1 MTITLAPQTETK
13 LRELADREGQEV
25 NALVDTLLAASIEAA
40 ERDFEEACAA
50 IASSLASDPKL
61 DISIEDYQAGFE
73 SEREARRL
81 NQSGRT
87 GDGAA

>member
-1 MTITLAPQTETK
+1 MIITLAPQTETK
-13 LRELADREGQEV
+13 LRELADREGQDV
-25 NALVDTLLAASIEAA
+25 TTLVDMLLAASVEAA

-61 DISIEDYQAGFE
+61 DISFKDYQARFE
-73 SEREARRL
+73 LEREAHWP

-87 GDGAA
+87 SDGAA

>member
-13 LRELADREGQEV
+13 LRELADREGQDV
-25 NALVDTLLAASIEAA
+25 NALVDVLLATSVEVA
-40 ERDFEEACAA
+40 ERDFEESCAA

-61 DISIEDYQAGFE
+61 DVSVEDYQARFE
-73 SEREARRL
+73 LEREARRR

-87 GDGAA
+87 GDAAA

>member
-13 LRELADREGQEV
+13 LREWADREGQDV
-25 NALVDTLLAASIEAA
+25 TTLVDVLLAASVEAA

-50 IASSLASDPKL
+50 IASSLTSDPRL
-61 DISIEDYQAGFE
+61 DISFEDYQARFE
-73 SEREARRL
+73 LEREARRR

-87 GDGAA
+87 GDAAA

>member
-1 MTITLAPQTETK
+1 MIITLAPQTETK
-13 LRELADREGQEV
+13 LRELADREGQDV
-25 NALVDTLLAASIEAA
+25 TALVDMLLAASVEAA

-61 DISIEDYQAGFE
+61 DISIEDYQAQFKMQ
-73 SEREARRL
+73 REARRRS
-81 NQSGRT
+81 QSGRT

>member
-13 LRELADREGQEV
+13 LREWADREGQDV
-25 NALVDTLLAASIEAA
+25 TTLVDVLLAASVEAA

-61 DISIEDYQAGFE
+61 DISFEDYQARFE
-73 SEREARRL
+73 LEREAHRL

-87 GDGAA
+87 GDGVA